1 VRSEISKIF
10 VSSPEKSKNF
20 DLGSPRQQDETNFFE
35 NSIENAKKLAALFE
49 GVVLTDKALSICK
62 A

>member
-1 VRSEISKIF
+1 
-10 VSSPEKSKNF
+10 
-20 DLGSPRQQDETNFFE
+20 L
-35 NSIENAKKLAALFE
+35 IENAKKLAALFE